1 RNLPRRLDV
10 FDALDAGLRMQ
21 RVFTPAAKAGI
32 LLDPPQ
38 ALGGVPEGEREHRT
52 RFVSLR
58 KPFCSS
64 DSEVLADDFG
74 CLLKL
79 GPCTSEHYRSET
91 QQEEQVPYGQGQPKI
106 LLDQENGYAA
116 RAALKDPRADRVDHA
131 WRKSLS
137 GLVKHEELRFA
148 GERSRDRKHLLLTAA
163 EVIAN
168 AATLRLQV
176 GKKSKRLP
184 D

>member
-1 RNLPRRLDV
+1 MQLATTSRTILIPTRTTIRRLRQRTASVACARLRRISQVCWRNDVVQSRNLPRRLDV

-32 LLDPPQ
+32 LLDPPGPRWS
-38 ALGGVPEGEREHRT
+38 ARGRTRASLRT

-79 GPCTSEHYRSET
+79 GPCTSEHYRSAT
-91 QQEEQVPYGQGQPKI
+91 QHEEHVPYG
-106 LLDQENGYAA
+106 
-116 RAALKDPRADRVDHA
+116 
-131 WRKSLS
+131 
-137 GLVKHEELRFA
+137 
-148 GERSRDRKHLLLTAA
+148 
-163 EVIAN
+163 
-168 AATLRLQV
+168 
-176 GKKSKRLP
+176 
-184 D
+184 